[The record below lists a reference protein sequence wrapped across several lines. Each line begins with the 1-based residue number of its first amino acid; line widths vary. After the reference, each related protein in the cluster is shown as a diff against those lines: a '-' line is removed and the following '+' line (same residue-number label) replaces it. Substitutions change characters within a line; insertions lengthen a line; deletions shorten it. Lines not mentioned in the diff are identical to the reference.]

1 MVVVHT
7 DWPQYAQ
14 VRTTTTSIHSRDGLA
29 YPRGGLCASG
39 CASALHAESD
49 RTGGR
54 TECCHSYAQQPVG
67 SGHSR
72 LILLRQWRPLQVVQ
86 QCARFK
92 TEIDLELPPLMTLI
106 SHYDGVLAHSAKI
119 ASK

>member
-1 MVVVHT
+1 MHT

-14 VRTTTTSIHSRDGLA
+14 VGTTTTSTLGLPARWPVRQCVCLGLFTLKSDG
-29 YPRGGLCASG
+29 
-39 CASALHAESD
+39 
-49 RTGGR
+49 TGGR
-54 TECCHSYAQQPVG
+54 TECCYSYAQQPVG

-92 TEIDLELPPLMTLI
+92 TEIDLELPPLMTLV